1 MILRHKLPSM
11 WFYNYTVLCI
21 LILPCYCWWLWGSKN
36 IILITCSTSSHFGEC
51 GDLFLNVCTVPL
63 TICDFIFKTECLS
76 MVDSL
81 VSFMRSSIVL
91 LSRGLTTALLR
102 MDSVKLIPLDWFIHR
117 CWLFWTG
124 ILSATASIG
133 LHREKKMVFNP

>member
-1 MILRHKLPSM
+1 
-11 WFYNYTVLCI
+11 
-21 LILPCYCWWLWGSKN
+21 
-36 IILITCSTSSHFGEC
+36 
-51 GDLFLNVCTVPL
+51 
-63 TICDFIFKTECLS
+63 

-102 MDSVKLIPLDWFIHR
+102 MDSVKLNPLDWFIHR

-124 ILSATASIG
+124 ILSATASNWPALG
-133 LHREKKMVFNP
+133 ENDGV